1 MDVLG
6 WLRNLGLGQYEA
18 VFRENHIDGS
28 VLASLTNEDLKDIGV
43 ASVGHR
49 RRLLDAIAVLR
60 GGDFGAAVAVPVLGT
75 AADAERRQLTVMFC
89 DLVGSTPLSARLDP
103 EDLRGIIGAYHRCVA
118 ETVEG
123 FGGFVARYMGDGA
136 LIYFGYP
143 QAHEDD
149 AERAT
154 RCGLALVDRVV
165 QLDQGEE
172 LHARVGIAT
181 GLVVVGGEVVEHD
194 VAGDTP
200 NLAARLQ
207 ASAEPDSVVVAAST
221 RRLTGDLFEYR
232 DLGEIELKGITGPV
246 LAWQALRQSAVASRF
261 EALRVPHLTPL
272 VARDEEIDLLL
283 RRWTQAKS
291 GEGRVVLISG
301 EPGIGKSRLVAELAQ
316 RLEPEPHIRLR
327 HFCSPH
333 HADSALYP
341 FIAQLERA
349 VDFVRDDT
357 VAEKRTRL
365 DALIGPAAE
374 SADEIELIAELLSLP
389 NSVAGLNLTPQRK
402 RQLLL
407 EALVHQLGGLARDR
421 PVLMVFEDAQW
432 IDPTS
437 RELLDLVVDKVGRLP
452 VTLLVTFRPEFQPSW
467 GDQPHV
473 TTLTLTRLSG
483 RYGAMMVT
491 ALAGEKGLARD
502 VIDEIVERT
511 DGVPL
516 FVEELT
522 KAVLESVD
530 REDQLASVLAA
541 SPASSLGV
549 PAALHAS
556 LISRLDRLGAAAK
569 EGRADRRRDRA

>member
-28 VLASLTNEDLKDIGV
+28 VLSSLTNEDLKDIGV

-75 AADAERRQLTVMFC
+75 AAEAERRQLTVMFC

-123 FGGFVARYMGDGA
+123 LGGFVARYMGDGA

-181 GLVVVGGEVVEHD
+181 GLVVVVGEVVEHD

-556 LISRLDRLGAAAK
+556 LISRLDRARGRCQR
-569 EGRADRRRDRA
+569 GRADRRRDRA

>member
-28 VLASLTNEDLKDIGV
+28 VLSSLTNEDLKDIGV

-60 GGDFGAAVAVPVLGT
+60 GGDFGAVAVPVLGT
-75 AADAERRQLTVMFC
+75 AAEAERRQLTVMFC

-207 ASAEPDSVVVAAST
+207 ASAEPDCVVVAAST

-283 RRWTQAKS
+283 RRWAQAKS

-316 RLEPEPHIRLR
+316 QLEPEPHIRLR
-327 HFCSPH
+327 HFCSLH

-522 KAVLESVD
+522 KAVLESAV

-556 LISRLDRLGAAAK
+556 LISRLDRARGRCQR
-569 EGRADRRRDRA
+569 GRADRRRDRA

>member
-1 MDVLG
+1 MDLLG
-6 WLRNLGLGQYEA
+6 WLRNLGLGQYDA

-28 VLASLTNEDLKDIGV
+28 VLSSLTNEDLKDIGV

-75 AADAERRQLTVMFC
+75 AAEAERRQLTVMFC

-316 RLEPEPHIRLR
+316 RLEPEPHIRLG
-327 HFCSPH
+327 HFCSLH

-549 PAALHAS
+549 PAA
-556 LISRLDRLGAAAK
+556 
-569 EGRADRRRDRA
+569 

>member
-1 MDVLG
+1 
-6 WLRNLGLGQYEA
+6 
-18 VFRENHIDGS
+18 
-28 VLASLTNEDLKDIGV
+28 
-43 ASVGHR
+43 
-49 RRLLDAIAVLR
+49 
-60 GGDFGAAVAVPVLGT
+60 
-75 AADAERRQLTVMFC
+75 
-89 DLVGSTPLSARLDP
+89 
-103 EDLRGIIGAYHRCVA
+103 
-118 ETVEG
+118 
-123 FGGFVARYMGDGA
+123 
-136 LIYFGYP
+136 
-143 QAHEDD
+143 
-149 AERAT
+149 
-154 RCGLALVDRVV
+154 
-165 QLDQGEE
+165 
-172 LHARVGIAT
+172 
-181 GLVVVGGEVVEHD
+181 
-194 VAGDTP
+194 
-200 NLAARLQ
+200 
-207 ASAEPDSVVVAAST
+207 
-221 RRLTGDLFEYR
+221 
-232 DLGEIELKGITGPV
+232 
-246 LAWQALRQSAVASRF
+246 
-261 EALRVPHLTPL
+261 
-272 VARDEEIDLLL
+272 
-283 RRWTQAKS
+283 
-291 GEGRVVLISG
+291 
-301 EPGIGKSRLVAELAQ
+301 
-316 RLEPEPHIRLR
+316 
-327 HFCSPH
+327 
-333 HADSALYP
+333 
-341 FIAQLERA
+341 
-349 VDFVRDDT
+349 VRDDT

>member
-28 VLASLTNEDLKDIGV
+28 VLSSLTNEDLKDIGV

-60 GGDFGAAVAVPVLGT
+60 GRDFGAAVAVPVLGT
-75 AADAERRQLTVMFC
+75 AAEAERRQLTVMFC

-349 VDFVRDDT
+349 VDFVRDDA

-549 PAALHAS
+549 PAA
-556 LISRLDRLGAAAK
+556 
-569 EGRADRRRDRA
+569 

>member
-1 MDVLG
+1 M
-6 WLRNLGLGQYEA
+6 
-18 VFRENHIDGS
+18 
-28 VLASLTNEDLKDIGV
+28 
-43 ASVGHR
+43 
-49 RRLLDAIAVLR
+49 
-60 GGDFGAAVAVPVLGT
+60 AVPVLGT
-75 AADAERRQLTVMFC
+75 AAEAERRQLTVMFC

-473 TTLTLTRLSG
+473 TTLRLTRLSG

-491 ALAGEKGLARD
+491 AWPG
-502 VIDEIVERT
+502 
-511 DGVPL
+511 
-516 FVEELT
+516 
-522 KAVLESVD
+522 
-530 REDQLASVLAA
+530 
-541 SPASSLGV
+541 
-549 PAALHAS
+549 
-556 LISRLDRLGAAAK
+556 
-569 EGRADRRRDRA
+569 RRDWRATSSMRSSSAPTACRCSSKS